1 MSAILSR
8 TPWLAEAMLLL
19 VALLWGTSYGVAK
32 GALVYYPVLGFL
44 AVRFGLT
51 FLLLLPSLRQ
61 LATPAGRAAL
71 GAGLPLG
78 AILLGIFI
86 CETFGIALTTA
97 ANAAFLI
104 SLCVVFTP
112 FAEWIMLGRR
122 PDRTAM
128 LAAGVSLAGAAM
140 LSSGATLR
148 FNLGDAL
155 MLVAA
160 VLRAIN
166 VCMIKRLTQD
176 RAMPMLTLTA
186 VQAGVVC
193 SGSVA
198 VALLVSGTGLPAL
211 PTAPAFWIASLYLVL
226 FCTIFAFFAQNW
238 AVRRGSPSRVALL
251 MGSEPVFGAL
261 FAAVWLGERLTPLA
275 WCGAVL
281 IVGACLWA
289 TLPRQTAA
297 VA

>member
-1 MSAILSR
+1 MPRLLTR
-8 TPWLAEAMLLL
+8 FPAEAMLLL
-19 VALLWGTSYGVAK
+19 VAMLWGTSYGVAK

-61 LATPAGRAAL
+61 LATPAGRGAL

-86 CETFGIALTTA
+86 CETFGVALTSA
-97 ANAAFLI
+97 ANAALLI

-112 FAEWIMLGRR
+112 FAEWAMLRRR
-122 PDRTAM
+122 PEPGAVV
-128 LAAGVSLAGAAM
+128 AALLSLAGAAM
-140 LSSGATLR
+140 LSSAASLR

-155 MLVAA
+155 MLAAA
-160 VLRAIN
+160 VLRAVN
-166 VCMIKRLTQD
+166 VCLIKKLTHGK
-176 RAMPMLTLTA
+176 AMPMLTLTA

-193 SGSVA
+193 AGSVA
-198 VALLVSGTGLPAL
+198 VALTVSADGLPAL
-211 PTAPAFWIASLYLVL
+211 PVAPAFWLSALYLVL

-238 AVRRGSPSRVALL
+238 AVRRGSPTRVALL
-251 MGSEPVFGAL
+251 TSSEPVFGAL

-275 WCGAVL
+275 WAGAVL
-281 IVGACLWA
+281 IVGASLWA
-289 TLPRQTAA
+289 TLPRPAPPAA
-297 VA
+297 A

>member
-1 MSAILSR
+1 MPNLLSR
-8 TPWLAEAMLLL
+8 YPAEAMLLL

-61 LATPAGRAAL
+61 LATPAGRGAL
-71 GAGLPLG
+71 NAGLPLG

-86 CETFGIALTTA
+86 CETFGVALTSA
-97 ANAAFLI
+97 ANAALLI

-112 FAEWIMLGRR
+112 FAEWVMLRRR
-122 PDRTAM
+122 PEASAVVAA
-128 LAAGVSLAGAAM
+128 LASLVGAAM
-140 LSSGATLR
+140 LSSAASLS

-155 MLVAA
+155 MLAA
-160 VLRAIN
+160 ALLRAVN
-166 VCMIKRLTQD
+166 VCLIKKLIHGK
-176 RAMPMLTLTA
+176 AMPMLTLTA

-193 SGSVA
+193 AGSVA
-198 VALLVSGTGLPAL
+198 VALMVSGRGLPPL
-211 PTAPAFWIASLYLVL
+211 PSAPAFWIAALYLVL

-238 AVRRGSPSRVALL
+238 AVRRGSPTRVALL

-261 FAAVWLGERLTPLA
+261 FAAIWLGERLTPLA
-275 WCGAVL
+275 WSGAVL
-281 IVGACLWA
+281 IVGASLWA
-289 TLPRQTAA
+289 TLPRQVSPATA
-297 VA
+297 